1 MFLFSLSEL
10 YKNWFIINLPTLLI
24 CFIFLISVLFG
35 LIWGSRK
42 SRIMFIHTIIGIVV
56 CSIIFIVLTK
66 KFNDDTIIGFIN
78 TFIPN
83 NTIQGLIGVSS
94 EATTCKDIIIEFIR
108 KQNINVDLEPI
119 IPYVMAMAEA
129 MFRFICFILCYV
141 VYLVLMILL
150 YIIYFIFYPQRRY
163 KKKVNRK
170 AQIGVGKPYRK
181 KPAIGLIYG
190 IIRGLIGTF
199 IFASFVGSFFFIVSS
214 GSEKIDEYIENPNND
229 KNIDYQNTYYLFRN
243 YSKKG
248 IFGILNKARND
259 DDIPYY
265 LFFSNA
271 ITKGKT
277 KTEEGSVDFSLN
289 GELASYMSIVNQM
302 FDLAAKYGF
311 VDDLLNGNTDAIM
324 NSDVLKNEEFY
335 NDLNAIVDNYK
346 TPEFTFVLLKNCLDT
361 MSKDYKSYLEL
372 AHINDTDKNM
382 DMIMEICDSLF
393 VSDDAIKLSTFV
405 NDSDIKLMLHAG
417 VTALSTYKTNEAPSE
432 DATDEAK
439 ASYQLNLAADLMSKI
454 IPDFEKLS
462 LFNDTKV
469 QATFNVAMKKITN
482 VATKYVKVTI
492 SDNSYSLTDL
502 NIPNDVDWGNEIVT
516 FLNVG
521 SEVLGMLA
529 DNNVSFSDGKSY
541 LQMFNKNNGHY
552 NDNIVVLDDFGNKL
566 GDSKL
571 LSSVFESDFVY
582 DFLENTIAQSLE
594 IEGIKIPRDVKFA
607 NSVDSSGNKVSGEF
621 TKLVDL
627 MEALVDNGL
636 IEKFDKQDGESF
648 NLTELVDVLDGDNVN
663 KCINDSTLAY
673 YLVSGL
679 LLNVNLEGVSLYTP
693 DSVLT
698 THIAKEESYT
708 LIVRDEINNIISGLS
723 SLLPIL
729 DSGSDGFDIS
739 SVLDNA
745 DSLKTV
751 KSSVVLSGTIV
762 NLIVDNFANMENS
775 PIVFPKNLDLNVDA
789 NNMDNWLKDDGE
801 FDKIIDILE
810 NEELKNV
817 ISKVLNNEEISTSLF
832 TDLSDDGFDAFVASD
847 IMYYSV
853 CNLMTT
859 SLAESGV
866 NIVIPDCA
874 YQDISEKLISKNEL
888 KELKNDLKVLMPEDG
903 KDFDVNSFIENSDIV
918 EKSDILHATVVN
930 YLVNETND
938 QIKTPAKYKSSAS
951 AESLKTDF
959 HNNIWYTSKE
969 VSKIFTAVKAL
980 DIDFNNLSD
989 MDASSM
995 ANKITSIAN
1004 PDDVFTSVVI
1014 RLTISDSLLN
1024 STSMI
1029 KVPSSVIE
1037 EIDEESY
1044 IKQEELTNLVTA
1056 FKTFGDIDFNNFDI
1070 NIVRSLMDKN
1080 DSSVLDKN
1088 ADDIY
1093 RSAIATYSLTDVLN
1107 TTSAIKVPGCVYEV
1121 IASGYIEERITESEF
1136 KKLIKSVNALD
1147 TDVNLD
1153 DISVDTIIHLSDE
1166 GLDDLFGSDI
1176 LRYTITDM
1184 VKDQVSVPTGSNEII
1199 GIKDEISYSAIKA
1212 LELKNLINGIE
1223 ALGVSD
1229 FNNFDANTVINNKEI
1244 DLDIVL
1250 NSEIIH
1256 FVISTKLKEMNT
1268 DVIIPKIVLD
1278 TIYEEKEVVTKTE
1291 VKNLIQGVWT
1301 LDIDLDNFDS
1311 TTILNKDDEQ
1321 IDTILNSNILLYTI
1335 SDKLSNINDIII
1347 PDKVKI
1353 QDINEENYIEKVEIK
1368 NAIKGIN
1375 ALGITDFNTTIDT
1388 NVVLQR
1394 NDDEINT
1401 MLNSMIIHATIS
1413 DKLLNTSEI
1422 DTPDGA
1428 KKDDTLGIDGAI
1440 LKDEISNLFKGIR
1453 VLNLENIN
1461 EFDANSVL
1469 NMDDASLNTMLDSMI
1484 IHYTISNKLVTLEGI
1499 SIPDGAYD
1507 NTLGNKAVTSDEI
1520 INSIKGVK
1528 VFGITDFS
1536 SSLDANKILSMSE
1549 EEIDTIIDS
1558 MIIHYTISDKI
1569 RENISVPNAYI
1580 TNTELLSEAITK
1592 SEVKAAILSFKSLNM
1607 EEIDYVDVSVLNNDD
1622 LDMNTLFAS
1631 AIVRYELSNSLLELG
1646 SDENKLLAIPSGVYE
1661 VYSEAYPTEKGIT
1674 KNELCALVNGAKALG
1689 IDFNDTSTITTT
1701 SLTKDKTNTAMDS
1714 KILQYTISN
1723 KIIAIGDMFVIPASI
1738 YTTLIEGYDEKAII
1752 GTEIT
1757 KLVGDVNEMGISLDS
1772 NAEFNQETVN
1782 SAIFAD
1788 DRETSSIL
1796 VASVSKVVAENLSI
1810 YETDANILDDY
1821 QNQKAMILSQAN
1833 IYELL
1838 NEFNAIGVDFSNTE
1852 SADYMSVLLKLKN
1865 GAIDINTC
1873 SNIAWLFIAELCNN
1887 YPLAGSFEHTDINV
1901 YLKEQLTISNNL
1913 SYLTRKGINDLV
1925 NSLSA

>member
-1 MFLFSLSEL
+1 MFLFSFSEL

-56 CSIIFIVLTK
+56 CSIIFVILTK
-66 KFNDDTIIGFIN
+66 KFSDDTIIGFVN
-78 TFIPN
+78 SFIPN

-94 EATTCKDIIIEFIR
+94 EASTCKDIIIEVIR

-119 IPYVMAMAEA
+119 MPYIMAMATA
-129 MFRFICFILCYV
+129 MFRFVCFILCYV

-163 KKKVNRK
+163 KKKINRK
-170 AQIGVGKPYRK
+170 AQLGIGKPYRK

-229 KNIDYQNTYYLFRN
+229 KNIDYQNTYYMFRN

-271 ITKGKT
+271 ITKGKV

-311 VDDLLNGNTDAIM
+311 VDDLLNGNTDAII
-324 NSDVLKNEEFY
+324 NGDALKNEEFY
-335 NDLNAIVDNYK
+335 NDLNAIVDNFK

-372 AHINDTDKNM
+372 AHINQNDKNM

-393 VSDDAIKLSTFV
+393 VSEDAIKISTFV
-405 NDSDIKLMLHAG
+405 KDSDIRLMLHAG
-417 VTALSTYKTNEAPSE
+417 VTALLTYKTSEAPSD
-432 DATDEAK
+432 DATAEVK
-439 ASYQLNLAADLMSKI
+439 ASYQLNLAAELMTKI

-462 LFNDTKV
+462 LFNDTDV
-469 QATFNVAMKKITN
+469 QSTFNLAMKKITN
-482 VATKYVKVTI
+482 VATKYVKITI
-492 SDNSYSLTDL
+492 SDNNYSFTDL
-502 NIPNDVDWGNEIVT
+502 NIPSDIDWGNELVT

-529 DNNVSFSDGKSY
+529 DNNVSFTDKNSY

-552 NDNIVVLDDFGNKL
+552 NDNIIVLDDFGNKL

-582 DFLENTIAQSLE
+582 DFLENTIAQSLK
-594 IEGIKIPRDVKFA
+594 IEGVKIPRDVKFA
-607 NSVDSSGNKVSGEF
+607 NSVDSSGNKISGEF
-621 TKLVDL
+621 TKLIDL

-636 IEKFDKQDGESF
+636 IDKFNKPEGESF
-648 NLTELVDVLDGDNVN
+648 TLTDFVDVLDGDNVN
-663 KCINDSTLAY
+663 KCIGDSTLAY
-673 YLVSGL
+673 YLVSSA

-698 THIAKEESYT
+698 THVVKEESYT
-708 LIVRDEINNIISGLS
+708 LIVRDEIRNIISGLS

-729 DSGSDGFDIS
+729 DSSSAGFDIS

-751 KSSVVLSGTIV
+751 KSSVVLSGTMV
-762 NLIVDNFANMENS
+762 KFLVDNFANMENS
-775 PIVFPKNLDLNVDA
+775 PIVFPNNLDLNVDA
-789 NNMDNWLKDDGE
+789 NNMDNWLKENGE

-817 ISKVLNNEEISTSLF
+817 ISKVLNNEKVSTSLF
-832 TDLSDDGFDAFVASD
+832 TNISDAGFDAFVASD

-874 YQDISEKLISKNEL
+874 YQDVSEKLISKNEL
-888 KELKNDLKVLMPEDG
+888 KELKNDLKILMPEDG
-903 KDFDVNSFIENSDIV
+903 KEFDVNSFIENSNIV
-918 EKSDILHATVVN
+918 KESDILHATVVN
-930 YLVNETND
+930 YLANETNN

-951 AESLKTDF
+951 IESLKADF
-959 HNNIWYTSKE
+959 HNNIWYTSDE

-980 DIDFNNLSD
+980 NIDFNNLND

-1004 PDDVFTSVVI
+1004 PDDVFMSIVI
-1014 RLTISDSLLN
+1014 RFTISDSLLN

-1037 EIDEESY
+1037 EVDNEKY
-1044 IKQEELTNLVTA
+1044 IKQAELTNLVTA
-1056 FKTFGDIDFNNFDI
+1056 FKTFGDVDFNNFDI

-1088 ADDIY
+1088 ANDIY
-1093 RSAIATYSLTDVLN
+1093 TSAIATYSLTDVLN
-1107 TTSAIKVPGCVYEV
+1107 TTSAIKVPGCVYEI
-1121 IASGYIEERITESEF
+1121 IASGFAEERVTKTEF
-1136 KKLIKSVNALD
+1136 KKLIKSANALG
-1147 TDVNLD
+1147 TDANLD
-1153 DISVDTIIHLSDE
+1153 NINVDTIIHLSDE
-1166 GLDDLFGSDI
+1166 SLDDLFGSDI

-1184 VKDQVSVPTGSNEII
+1184 VKNQVNVPAGSNEII
-1199 GIKDEISYSAIKA
+1199 GTRDEITYNAIKA

-1223 ALGVSD
+1223 ALGVTD

-1244 DLDIVL
+1244 DLDTIL

-1256 FVISTKLKEMNT
+1256 FVISTKLKEMNS
-1268 DVIIPKIVLD
+1268 DVIIPKIVLS
-1278 TIYEEKEVVTKTE
+1278 TIYEENEVVTKTE
-1291 VKNLIQGVWT
+1291 VKSLIEGVWA

-1311 TTILNKDDEQ
+1311 TAILNKNDDE

-1335 SDKLSNINDIII
+1335 SNKLSNISNIVI
-1347 PDKVKI
+1347 PDKVKMS
-1353 QDINEENYIEKVEIK
+1353 DSFAENYIEKAEIK

-1375 ALGITDFNTTIDT
+1375 ALGITNFNTTIDT
-1388 NVVLQR
+1388 NIVLQR
-1394 NDDEINT
+1394 SDTEINT

-1413 DKLLNTSEI
+1413 DKILKVTEI
-1422 DTPDGA
+1422 DIPTNA

-1440 LKDEISNLFKGIR
+1440 LKAEISNLFKSIKA
-1453 VLNLENIN
+1453 LNLTDIN
-1461 EFDANSVL
+1461 EFNANTVL
-1469 NMDDASLNTMLDSMI
+1469 NMNDESLNTMLNSMI

-1499 SIPDGAYD
+1499 SIPAGAYD
-1507 NTLGNKAVTSDEI
+1507 NTLGEKAITSSEI
-1520 INSIKGVK
+1520 KNAINGVK
-1528 VFGITDFS
+1528 AFGITDFS
-1536 SSLDANKILSMSE
+1536 SNLDANKILKMTDK
-1549 EEIDTIIDS
+1549 EIDTIINS
-1558 MIIHYTISDKI
+1558 MIIHYTISGKI
-1569 RENISVPNAYI
+1569 RENVSVPNAYI
-1580 TNTELLSEAITK
+1580 TNTELSSDAITK
-1592 SEVKAAILSFKSLNM
+1592 TELKTTIISFKSLNM
-1607 EEIDYVDVSVLNNDD
+1607 EEINYVDASVLNNDD
-1622 LDMNTLFAS
+1622 LNTNILFAS
-1631 AIVRYELSNSLLELG
+1631 AIVRYELSSSLLDLT
-1646 SDENKLLAIPSGVYE
+1646 NLITIPSGVYE
-1661 VYSEAYPTEKGIT
+1661 IYSEAYPTEKGIT
-1674 KNELCALVNGAKALG
+1674 TDELCALVSGAKALG
-1689 IDFNDTSTITTT
+1689 INFNDTSSISTT
-1701 SLTKDKTNTAMDS
+1701 SLSKDNTSTAMNS

-1723 KIIAIGDMFVIPASI
+1723 KIIAINSLVVPASI
-1738 YTTLIEGYDEKAII
+1738 YNTLITGYEEKAI
-1752 GTEIT
+1752 TSEEIV
-1757 KLVGDVNEMGISLDS
+1757 KLVGDFNSMNISLDS
-1772 NAEFNQETVN
+1772 TAKFKQDTVKAE
-1782 SAIFAD
+1782 IFING
-1788 DRETSSIL
+1788 RETSSIL

-1810 YETDANILDDY
+1810 YEDDANISKDY
-1821 QNQKAMILSQAN
+1821 LNKDVMILSQAN
-1833 IYELL
+1833 IYTLL
-1838 NEFNAIGVDFSNTE
+1838 NEFNAIGVDFSDTS
-1852 SADYMSVLLKLKN
+1852 SADYASVLLKLKN
-1865 GAIDINTC
+1865 GNIDIYHC
-1873 SNIAWLFIAELCNN
+1873 SNIAWLFIAELCEK
-1887 YPLAGSFEHTDINV
+1887 YPLAGSFEHKSVNV
-1901 YLKEQLTISNNL
+1901 YLKKELTLSNGL
-1913 SYLTRKGINDLV
+1913 SYLTRKGIDDLA

>member
-1 MFLFSLSEL
+1 MFLFSFSEL

-56 CSIIFIVLTK
+56 CSIIFVILTK
-66 KFNDDTIIGFIN
+66 KFSDDTIIGFVN
-78 TFIPN
+78 NFIPN

-94 EATTCKDIIIEFIR
+94 EASTCKDIIIEFIH

-119 IPYVMAMAEA
+119 MPYIMAMAEA
-129 MFRFICFILCYV
+129 MFRFVCFILCYV
-141 VYLVLMILL
+141 IYLVLMILL

-163 KKKVNRK
+163 KKKINNNAK
-170 AQIGVGKPYRK
+170 LGVGKPYK
-181 KPAIGLIYG
+181 KKAGIGLIYG
-190 IIRGLIGTF
+190 IVRGLIGTF

-214 GSEKIDEYIENPNND
+214 GSEKIDDYIENPNND
-229 KNIDYQNTYYLFRN
+229 KNIDYQNTYYMFRN

-324 NSDVLKNEEFY
+324 NSDALKNEEFY

-372 AHINDTDKNM
+372 AHINDSSENM

-393 VSDDAIKLSTFV
+393 VSDDAIKISTFV
-405 NDSDIKLMLHAG
+405 NDSDIRLMLHAG
-417 VTALSTYKTNEAPSE
+417 VTALSTYKTSEAPND

-439 ASYQLNLAADLMSKI
+439 ASYQLNLAAELMTKI

-462 LFNDTKV
+462 LFNDTEV
-469 QATFNVAMKKITN
+469 QSTFNLAMKKITN

-492 SDNSYSLTDL
+492 SENSYSFTDL
-502 NIPNDVDWGNEIVT
+502 NIPSDIDWGNELVT

-529 DNNVSFSDGKSY
+529 DNNVSFTDGKSY

-552 NDNIVVLDDFGNKL
+552 NDNMVILDDFGNQL

-571 LSSVFESDFVY
+571 LASVFESDFVY

-594 IEGIKIPRDVKFA
+594 IEELKIPRDVKFA
-607 NSVDSSGNKVSGEF
+607 NSVDSDGNKVSGEF

-636 IEKFDKQDGESF
+636 IDKFNKPEGESF
-648 NLTELVDVLDGDNVN
+648 TLTDFVEVLDGDNVN
-663 KCINDSTLAY
+663 KCISDSTLAY
-673 YLVSGL
+673 YLVSST
-679 LLNVNLEGVSLYTP
+679 LLNLNLEGVSLYTP

-698 THIAKEESYT
+698 THIVKEESYT
-708 LIVRDEINNIISGLS
+708 LIVRDEISNIVSGLS

-729 DSGSDGFDIS
+729 DTGSDGFDIS

-762 NLIVDNFANMENS
+762 NLLVDNFANMENS
-775 PIVFPKNLDLNVDA
+775 PIVFPKSLDLNIDA
-789 NNMDNWLKDDGE
+789 NNMDNWLKENGE

-817 ISKVLNNEEISTSLF
+817 ISKVLNNEEVSTSLF
-832 TDLSDDGFDAFVASD
+832 TNISDDGFDAFVASD

-859 SLAESGV
+859 SLEESGV

-874 YQDISEKLISKNEL
+874 YQDASEKLISKNEL
-888 KELKNDLKVLMPEDG
+888 KELKNDLKILMPEDG
-903 KDFDVNSFIENSDIV
+903 KDFDVNSFIENSNIV
-918 EKSDILHATVVN
+918 KESDILHATVVN

-938 QIKTPAKYKSSAS
+938 QIKVPAKYKAS
-951 AESLKTDF
+951 ATVESLKSDF
-959 HNNIWYTSKE
+959 YNNIWYTSDE

-989 MDASSM
+989 MDSTSM

-1004 PDDVFTSVVI
+1004 PDDVFMSIVI
-1014 RLTISDSLLN
+1014 RFTISDSLLN
-1024 STSMI
+1024 STSMV

-1037 EIDEESY
+1037 EVDDEKY

-1056 FKTFGDIDFNNFDI
+1056 FKVFGDVDFNNFDI
-1070 NIVRSLMDKN
+1070 NIVKSLMDES
-1080 DSSVLDKN
+1080 DASVLDNN
-1088 ADDIY
+1088 ANAIY
-1093 RSAIATYSLTDVLN
+1093 ASAIATYSLTDVLN

-1121 IASGYIEERITESEF
+1121 IASGFTEERVTKTEF
-1136 KKLIKSVNALD
+1136 KKLIKSVNALGN
-1147 TDVNLD
+1147 DVNLD
-1153 DISVDTIIHLSDE
+1153 NINVDAIIHLSDE
-1166 GLDDLFGSDI
+1166 SLDDLFGSDI

-1184 VKDQVSVPTGSNEII
+1184 VKNQVSVPAGSNETI
-1199 GIKDEISYSAIKA
+1199 GTKDEITYTAIKA

-1244 DLDIVL
+1244 DLDTIL

-1256 FVISTKLKEMNT
+1256 FVISTKLKEINN
-1268 DVIIPKIVLD
+1268 DIIIPKIVLD
-1278 TIYEEKEVVTKTE
+1278 TIYEEKEVVTKIE
-1291 VKNLIQGVWT
+1291 VKSLIQGVWA

-1311 TTILNKDDEQ
+1311 STILNKNDDE

-1335 SDKLSNINDIII
+1335 SDKLSNISDIVI
-1347 PDKVKI
+1347 PDKVKMS
-1353 QDINEENYIEKVEIK
+1353 DSFAENYIEKAEIK
-1368 NAIKGIN
+1368 NAIKGIT

-1394 NDDEINT
+1394 SDDEINT

-1413 DKLLNTSEI
+1413 SKILKITEI
-1422 DTPDGA
+1422 DIPTNA
-1428 KKDDTLGIDGAI
+1428 KKDDTLGIEGAI
-1440 LKDEISNLFKGIR
+1440 LKDEISNLFKSIKA
-1453 VLNLENIN
+1453 LNLTDIN
-1461 EFDANSVL
+1461 EFDANTVL
-1469 NMDDASLNTMLDSMI
+1469 DMNDESLNTMLNSMI

-1499 SIPDGAYD
+1499 SIPVGAYD
-1507 NTLGNKAVTSDEI
+1507 NTLGEKAITSSEI
-1520 INSIKGVK
+1520 INAINGVK

-1536 SSLDANKILSMSE
+1536 SSLDSNKILNMTES
-1549 EEIDTIIDS
+1549 EIDTILNS
-1558 MIIHYTISDKI
+1558 MIIHYTISDKVSQ
-1569 RENISVPNAYI
+1569 NIIVPSAYI
-1580 TNTELLSEAITK
+1580 TRSELSDSAVTK
-1592 SEVKAAILSFKSLNM
+1592 AELKTTIISIQTLNLTKI
-1607 EEIDYVDVSVLNNDD
+1607 EPIDPSVLNNDE
-1622 LDMNTLFAS
+1622 LDTDTLFAS
-1631 AIVRYELSNSLLELG
+1631 AIVRYELSNNLLELG
-1646 SDENKLLAIPSGVYE
+1646 TEEKLLAIPSGVYE
-1661 VYSEAYPTEKGIT
+1661 VYSESYPTEKGIT
-1674 KNELCALVNGAKALG
+1674 KDELCALVSGAKALG
-1689 IDFNDTSTITTT
+1689 IDFNDTSTISTTD
-1701 SLTKDKTNTAMDS
+1701 LTKDKTEKAMDS

-1723 KIIAIGDMFVIPASI
+1723 KIIAIGDSFVIPESI
-1738 YTTLIEGYDEKAII
+1738 YNTLITGYEEKAI
-1752 GTEIT
+1752 TSEEIV
-1757 KLVGDVNEMGISLDS
+1757 KLVGDANEMNIKLNS
-1772 NAEFNQETVN
+1772 NAEFKQDTVKVD
-1782 SAIFAD
+1782 IFAK
-1788 DRETSSIL
+1788 DRSTSSIL

-1810 YETDANILDDY
+1810 DENDANISDDY
-1821 QNQKAMILSQAN
+1821 QNNDIMILSQAN
-1833 IYELL
+1833 IYTLL
-1838 NEFNAIGVDFSNTE
+1838 NEFNAIGVDFSDTS
-1852 SADYMSVLLKLKN
+1852 SADFGYVLSKLKA

-1873 SNIAWLFIAELCNN
+1873 SNIAWLFIAELCDN
-1887 YPLAGSFEHTDINV
+1887 YSSAGSFEHTDINV
-1901 YLKEQLTISNNL
+1901 YLKNELTLSSGL
-1913 SYLTRKGINDLV
+1913 SYLTRKGINDLA
-1925 NSLSA
+1925 NSPIA

>member
-1 MFLFSLSEL
+1 MFLFSFSEL

-56 CSIIFIVLTK
+56 CSIIFVILTK
-66 KFNDDTIIGFIN
+66 KFSDDTIIGFVN
-78 TFIPN
+78 SFIPN

-94 EATTCKDIIIEFIR
+94 EASTCKDIIIEFIR

-119 IPYVMAMAEA
+119 MPYIMAMATA

-150 YIIYFIFYPQRRY
+150 YIIYIIFYPQRRY
-163 KKKVNRK
+163 KKKVNKK
-170 AQIGVGKPYRK
+170 AQLGIGKPYRK

-190 IIRGLIGTF
+190 IVRGLIGTF

-229 KNIDYQNTYYLFRN
+229 KNIDYQNTYYMFRN

-271 ITKGKT
+271 ITKGKV
-277 KTEEGSVDFSLN
+277 KTEEGSVEFSLN

-311 VDDLLNGNTDAIM
+311 VDDLLNGNTDAII
-324 NSDVLKNEEFY
+324 NGDALKNEEFY

-372 AHINDTDKNM
+372 AHINQNDKNM

-393 VSDDAIKLSTFV
+393 VSEDAIKISTFV
-405 NDSDIKLMLHAG
+405 NDSDIRLMLHAG
-417 VTALSTYKTNEAPSE
+417 VTALSTYKTSEAPSA
-432 DATDEAK
+432 DATNEAK
-439 ASYQLNLAADLMSKI
+439 ASYQLNLAAELMTKI

-462 LFNDTKV
+462 LFNDTAV
-469 QATFNVAMKKITN
+469 QSTFNLAMKKITN

-502 NIPNDVDWGNEIVT
+502 NIPSDIDWGNELVT

-529 DNNVSFSDGKSY
+529 DNNVSFTDKNSY
-541 LQMFNKNNGHY
+541 LQMFNKNNEHY
-552 NDNIVVLDDFGNKL
+552 NDNIIVLDDFGNKL

-582 DFLENTIAQSLE
+582 DFLENTIAQSLK
-594 IEGIKIPRDVKFA
+594 IEGVKIPRDVKFA
-607 NSVDSSGNKVSGEF
+607 NSVDSTGNKISGEF
-621 TKLVDL
+621 TKLIDL

-636 IEKFDKQDGESF
+636 IDKFNKPEGESF
-648 NLTELVDVLDGDNVN
+648 TLTDFVDVLDGDNVN
-663 KCINDSTLAY
+663 KCISDSTLAY
-673 YLVSGL
+673 YLVSSA
-679 LLNVNLEGVSLYTP
+679 LLNVNLEGVNLYTP

-698 THIAKEESYT
+698 THIAKEKSYT
-708 LIVRDEINNIISGLS
+708 LIVRDEISNIISGLS

-729 DSGSDGFDIS
+729 GSSSAGGFDIS

-751 KSSVVLSGTIV
+751 KSSVVLSGTMV
-762 NLIVDNFANMENS
+762 NFLVDNFANMENS

-789 NNMDNWLKDDGE
+789 NNMDNWLKENGE
-801 FDKIIDILE
+801 FDKIIEILE

-817 ISKVLNNEEISTSLF
+817 ISKVLNNEGVSTSLF
-832 TDLSDDGFDAFVASD
+832 TNISDAGFDAFVASD

-874 YQDISEKLISKNEL
+874 YQDVSEKLISKNEL
-888 KELKNDLKVLMPEDG
+888 KELKNDLKILMPEDG

-969 VSKIFTAVKAL
+969 VRKIFTAVKAL
-980 DIDFNNLSD
+980 DIDFNNLND

-1004 PDDVFTSVVI
+1004 PDDVFMSIVI
-1014 RLTISDSLLN
+1014 RFTISDSLLN

-1037 EIDEESY
+1037 EVDEEKY

-1070 NIVRSLMDKN
+1070 NIVRSLMDKK

-1088 ADDIY
+1088 ANAIY
-1093 RSAIATYSLTDVLN
+1093 TSAIATYSLTDVLN
-1107 TTSAIKVPGCVYEV
+1107 TTSAIKVPGCVYEI
-1121 IASGYIEERITESEF
+1121 IASGFAEERVTKSEF

-1153 DISVDTIIHLSDE
+1153 NINVDTIIHLSDE
-1166 GLDDLFGSDI
+1166 SLDDLFGSDI

-1184 VKDQVSVPTGSNEII
+1184 VKNQVNVPAGSNEII
-1199 GIKDEISYSAIKA
+1199 GTKDEITYNAIKA

-1244 DLDIVL
+1244 ELDTIL

-1268 DVIIPKIVLD
+1268 DVIIPKIVLS
-1278 TIYEEKEVVTKTE
+1278 TIYDENEVVTKTE
-1291 VKNLIQGVWT
+1291 VKNLIQGVWA

-1311 TTILNKDDEQ
+1311 TAILNKNDEQ

-1335 SDKLSNINDIII
+1335 SDKLSNISDIVI
-1347 PDKVKI
+1347 PDKVKMS
-1353 QDINEENYIEKVEIK
+1353 DSFAENYIEKAEIK

-1394 NDDEINT
+1394 SDAEINT

-1413 DKLLNTSEI
+1413 SKILNVTEI
-1422 DTPDGA
+1422 DIPTNA

-1440 LKDEISNLFKGIR
+1440 LKTEISNLFKSIKA
-1453 VLNLENIN
+1453 LNLTDIN
-1461 EFDANSVL
+1461 EFSANTVL
-1469 NMDDASLNTMLDSMI
+1469 DMTDENLNTMLNSMI

-1507 NTLGNKAVTSDEI
+1507 NTLGEKAITSSEI
-1520 INSIKGVK
+1520 KNAINGVK

-1536 SSLDANKILSMSE
+1536 SNLDSNKILKMTE
-1549 EEIDTIIDS
+1549 LEIDTILNS
-1558 MIIHYTISDKI
+1558 MIIHYTISDKV
-1569 RENISVPNAYI
+1569 REKISVPNAYI
-1580 TNTELLSEAITK
+1580 NSFELSSEAIIK
-1592 SEVKAAILSFKSLNM
+1592 VEVKAAILSFKSLKM
-1607 EEIDYVDVSVLNNDD
+1607 EKIDYVDASVLNNDE
-1622 LDMNTLFAS
+1622 LDTDTLFAS
-1631 AIVRYELSNSLLELG
+1631 AIVRYELSNKLLELG
-1646 SDENKLLAIPSGVYE
+1646 TEEKLLAIPSGVYE
-1661 VYSEAYPTEKGIT
+1661 IYSETYPTEKGIT
-1674 KNELCALVNGAKALG
+1674 KVELCALVSGAKALG
-1689 IDFNDTSTITTT
+1689 IDFNDTSTISTT
-1701 SLTKDKTNTAMDS
+1701 SLTKDKTSSAMNS

-1723 KIIAIGDMFVIPASI
+1723 KIIAIDSLVIPKSI
-1738 YTTLIEGYDEKAII
+1738 YNTLITGYEEKAI
-1752 GTEIT
+1752 TSEEIV
-1757 KLVGDVNEMGISLDS
+1757 KLVGDFNSMNISLDS
-1772 NAEFNQETVN
+1772 TAEFKQDTVKTE
-1782 SAIFAD
+1782 IFAS
-1788 DRETSSIL
+1788 DRSTSSIL
-1796 VASVSKVVAENLSI
+1796 VASVSKVVAKNLSI
-1810 YETDANILDDY
+1810 LETDANIPFDY
-1821 QNQKAMILSQAN
+1821 LNNPVMILSQAN
-1833 IYELL
+1833 IYKLL
-1838 NEFNAIGVDFSNTE
+1838 NEFNAIGVDFSNTS
-1852 SADYMSVLLKLKN
+1852 SADYYVVLQKLKN
-1865 GAIDINTC
+1865 GAIDIYHC
-1873 SNIAWLFIAELCNN
+1873 SNIAWLFIAELCN
-1887 YPLAGSFEHTDINV
+1887 PLAGSFEHEAVNV
-1901 YLKEQLTISNNL
+1901 YLKNELTLSSGL
-1913 SYLTRKGINDLV
+1913 SYLTRKGIDDLA
-1925 NSLSA
+1925 NSI